1 LGIYWGKIR
10 NNRRY
15 FAGEILE
22 MRFALAQMNP
32 TGGDIR
38 GNARKILDYVE
49 RARQSSADVVVFPEM
64 ALTGYCISDLVEDR
78 RFLYANMDA
87 VQKLA
92 ARMRGISAVVGFID
106 CEPENP
112 MRRKYNAAAVLS
124 EGRVAGV
131 AHKTLLPNYKYF
143 DDKRYFLE
151 GKERRPIEVRARGQ
165 SVKLGVSICED
176 MWDNDYETK
185 PVPELAEKGAEIILN
200 TNASPF
206 FAGKRM
212 KREDVIKRHVKQT
225 GLPFAYVNTV
235 GAADNGKNIIPFD
248 GQSLVCNSGGK
259 LIAVGK
265 QFEEDL
271 IFFDFGEKDIAGDE
285 VEPPVFDREKE
296 IYEALVMSLRDYARK
311 TGFSRAIQSV
321 SGGIDS
327 ALGLAITAEAF
338 GAEKVVAHNL
348 PTRFNTE
355 TTKSIARRI
364 AENLGVE
371 YRVIPIQELYEIARR
386 AGLPA
391 GSQEDSVTDQNI
403 QARARGML
411 MMRESNRTGALL
423 LSNGNKTEFALGYA
437 TLYGDMCGGISLI
450 GDLSKTDVY
459 KLARYVNRKS
469 GREIIPEET
478 FRIKPSAEL
487 SEGQF
492 DPFDY
497 YVVSPL
503 VDEFVVR
510 RMDPAELVELFKE
523 RKLDPRS
530 FEPDAEGKTVYDKHT
545 AESFARLVDETYKS
559 FRKSVFKRVQAPPII
574 AVTERAF
581 GFDLR
586 ESIMNGWDGKEVEL

>member
-1 LGIYWGKIR
+1 
-10 NNRRY
+10 
-15 FAGEILE
+15 